1 MTTRISKTR
10 ALATIKSLEAKI
22 RKATEQQLLIA
33 VGEGKD
39 KNQVVVGAA
48 IEVDAL
54 STRIKTDFQSLLD
67 MMSQRDQLKAALLK
81 SNAETVVEIGSRSM
95 TVAEAI
101 EAKRS
106 MELKAQLLANMRKQF
121 HAATVK
127 FNTQKAQFDAKYERL
142 QDTMATRDKKTSE
155 DEVKMQLNLLELK
168 NTPFLIDPLELEK
181 LIKQHDEEYQ
191 DFATNVDFVLSES
204 NASTF
209 IEVE

>member
-1 MTTRISKTR
+1 MTTRMSKTR

-22 RKATEQQLLIA
+22 RKATENTLMIA

-39 KNQVVVGAA
+39 HNRVVVGAA
-48 IEVDAL
+48 LAVEAL
-54 STRIKTDFQSLLD
+54 SERIVTEFQSLQD
-67 MMSQRDQLKAALLK
+67 MLAQRDAIKAALIK

-106 MELKAQLLANMRKQF
+106 MEFKAQLLANMRKQL
-121 HAATVK
+121 HLGTSKYNA
-127 FNTQKAQFDAKYERL
+127 QKGQYDAKYERL
-142 QDTMATRDKKTSE
+142 QDSMAMKDKRTSE

-168 NTPFLIDPLELEK
+168 SVPFLIDPLGLEA

-209 IEVE
+209 IEVA

>member
-22 RKATEQQLLIA
+22 RKAAEQQVLIA

-39 KNQVVVGAA
+39 KNKVVVGAA
-48 IEVDAL
+48 IEVDDL
-54 STRIKTDFQSLLD
+54 SARIKADFQSLLD
-67 MMSQRDQLKAALLK
+67 MMSQRDRIKAALIK
-81 SNAETVVEIGSRSM
+81 SNAETIVEIGSRKM

-121 HAATVK
+121 HAATAK

-142 QDTMATRDKKTSE
+142 QDSMATRDKKTSE

>member
-22 RKATEQQLLIA
+22 RKAAEQQVLIA

-39 KNQVVVGAA
+39 KNKVVVGAA
-48 IEVDAL
+48 IEVDDL
-54 STRIKTDFQSLLD
+54 SARIKADFQSLLD
-67 MMSQRDQLKAALLK
+67 MMSQRDRIKAALIK
-81 SNAETVVEIGSRSM
+81 SNAETIVEIGSRKM

-121 HAATVK
+121 QAATAK

-142 QDTMATRDKKTSE
+142 QDSMATRDKKTSE

>member
-22 RKATEQQLLIA
+22 RKATENQLLIA

-39 KNQVVVGAA
+39 HNQVVVGAA

-54 STRIKTDFQSLLD
+54 STRITSDFQSLLD
-67 MMSQRDQLKAALLK
+67 MITQRDRIKSALIK
-81 SNAETVVEIGSRSM
+81 SNAETIVEIGSRTM

-106 MELKAQLLANMRKQF
+106 MELKAQLLANMSKQF
-121 HAATVK
+121 RAATSK

-142 QDTMATRDKKTSE
+142 QDSMATRDKKTSE

-168 NTPFLIDPLELEK
+168 STPFLIDPLGLEA

>member
-22 RKATEQQLLIA
+22 RKATENQLLIA
-33 VGEGKD
+33 VGEGKE
-39 KNQVVVGAA
+39 KNQLVVGAA
-48 IEVDAL
+48 ISVEDL
-54 STRIKTDFQSLLD
+54 TTRIRAEFQSLAD
-67 MMSQRDQLKAALLK
+67 MITQRDKIKSALIQ
-81 SNAETVVEIGSRSM
+81 SNAVTVVTIGKREM

-106 MELKAQLLANMRKQF
+106 MEFKAQLLANMRKQF
-121 HAATVK
+121 MGASRK
-127 FNTQKAQFDAKYERL
+127 YNDQKSIFDAKYERL
-142 QDTMATRDKKTSE
+142 QDTLAGRDKKISE

-168 NTPFLIDPLELEK
+168 STPFLIDPLELEA
-181 LIKQHDEEYQ
+181 LIKQFDEDYQ
-191 DFATNVDFVLSES
+191 DFATNVDYVLSES

>member
-22 RKATEQQLLIA
+22 RKAAEQQCLIA

-39 KNQVVVGAA
+39 KNKVVVGAA
-48 IEVDAL
+48 IEVDDL
-54 STRIKTDFQSLLD
+54 SARIKADFQSLLD
-67 MMSQRDQLKAALLK
+67 MMSQRDRIKAALIK
-81 SNAETVVEIGSRSM
+81 SNAETIVEIGSRKM

-121 HAATVK
+121 HAATAK

-142 QDTMATRDKKTSE
+142 QDSMATRDKKTSE

>member
-1 MTTRISKTR
+1 MTTRMSKTR

-22 RKATEQQLLIA
+22 RKATENTLMIA

-39 KNQVVVGAA
+39 HNRVVVGAA
-48 IEVDAL
+48 LAVEAL
-54 STRIKTDFQSLLD
+54 SERIVTEFQSLQD
-67 MMSQRDQLKAALLK
+67 MLAQRDAIKAALIK

-106 MELKAQLLANMRKQF
+106 MEFKAQLLANMRKQF
-121 HAATVK
+121 HLGTSKYNA
-127 FNTQKAQFDAKYERL
+127 QKGQYDAKYERL
-142 QDTMATRDKKTSE
+142 QDSMATKDKRTSE

-168 NTPFLIDPLELEK
+168 SVPFLIDPLGLEA

-209 IEVE
+209 IEVA

>member
-1 MTTRISKTR
+1 K
-10 ALATIKSLEAKI
+10 ASLI
-22 RKATEQQLLIA
+22 
-33 VGEGKD
+33 
-39 KNQVVVGAA
+39 
-48 IEVDAL
+48 
-54 STRIKTDFQSLLD
+54 
-67 MMSQRDQLKAALLK
+67 K
-81 SNAETVVEIGSRSM
+81 SNAETIVEIGSRKM

-142 QDTMATRDKKTSE
+142 QDSMATRDKKTSE

-168 NTPFLIDPLELEK
+168 NTPFLIDPLGLEK

>member
-67 MMSQRDQLKAALLK
+67 MMSQRDQLKAALIK

-127 FNTQKAQFDAKYERL
+127 FNTQKAKYERL